1 MKTLHIYIFI
11 INLFLGGIFIGFSQE
26 ENSMEQKPDSI
37 FYQERYGIRIGT
49 DLSKPIRSLLD
60 NKYNSGFEIK
70 GDFRLT
76 KRLFPAIEIGYED
89 FDYDENNF
97 NANSAGGF
105 TKLGV
110 NYNAYENWLGMQ
122 NEIYVGLRYGFST
135 FSQTIYDY
143 TIYDLDHYF
152 PPEHHQINQ
161 KFKNLNA
168 HWVELQV
175 GLKAEVLQNLYLG
188 FHVEVK
194 RIITEKEPN
203 NFENLWIPGYNRKYA
218 DSPFGVGWGYS
229 ISYLI
234 PILKK
239 DKIERLK

>member
-11 INLFLGGIFIGFSQE
+11 ISFLGGVFTVFSQE
-26 ENSMEQKPDSI
+26 ENTSTQKPDSI
-37 FYQERYGIRIGT
+37 YYQEKYGVRIGF
-49 DLSKPIRSLLD
+49 DLSKPVRALLD
-60 NKYNSGFEIK
+60 NNYSGFEVK

-76 KRLFPAIEIGYED
+76 NRFFPAIELGYED
-89 FDYDENNF
+89 FDFEENNF
-97 NANSAGGF
+97 KANAAGAF

-110 NYNAYENWLGMQ
+110 NYNAYENWTGMQ
-122 NEIYVGLRYGFST
+122 NEIFVGLRYGFST
-135 FSQTIYDY
+135 FSETLYHH

-152 PPEHHQINQ
+152 PPDYKENKQ
-161 KFKNLNA
+161 KFNSLNA

-175 GLKAEVLQNLYLG
+175 GIKAEILNNLYLG
-188 FHVEVK
+188 LHAEVK
-194 RIITEKEPN
+194 RIITEKQPDS
-203 NFENLWIPGYNRKYA
+203 FENLWIPGYNRSYA